1 MRASH
6 ATVEMILMGP
16 TFVFEDISR
25 KTEMSDKTV
34 LHDCFIFLT
43 ILTLVN
49 QTGAYIDRAI
59 TNLLM

>member
-6 ATVEMILMGP
+6 ATVEMILLGP

-43 ILTLVN
+43 ILT
-49 QTGAYIDRAI
+49 QTGAYIGRAI